1 MDFEQLKAFLEV
13 ARSSSFSR
21 AAEKLFRTQ
30 PAISTQI
37 RALETEIGARLFDRS
52 GGRVKLTS
60 GGKLFLQYAEQALQ
74 SKRNIIRAV
83 ADLERTP
90 HGDLVVSANEA
101 TCLYILP
108 QVFAEFKLQYPR
120 VAVSIARNERAGTL
134 EAVLSQEVDFGAVS
148 VPINDP
154 RLTVLPIHKDGMVVI
169 TPAGHA
175 LSRSGKVSLQEIAE
189 HPLVLPKQ
197 GRTRDTIDQLFFRH
211 QLKAHVSMELDS
223 SELLKRFVAAG
234 VGIGFLAR
242 SNTIADRKAGLI
254 SVIELADLHIERD
267 LALVYRKDKALSRA
281 AKAFIEIA
289 QQMQP
294 EQKLKRSASGAA
306 PQPLLKVTASK

>member
-37 RALETEIGARLFDRS
+37 RALENEIGARLFDRS

-90 HGDLVVSANEA
+90 RGDLVVSANEA

-108 QVFAEFKLQYPR
+108 QVFAEFKQQYPR

-148 VPINDP
+148 IPINDP

-169 TPAGHA
+169 TPVGHA
-175 LSRSGKVSLQEIAE
+175 LGHSGKVSLQAISEY
-189 HPLVLPKQ
+189 PLLLPKQ

-211 QLKAHVSMELDS
+211 QLKADVSMELDS

-242 SNTIADRKAGLI
+242 SNTHADRKAGLI
-254 SVIELADLHIERD
+254 SVLELEDAHIERD

-289 QQMQP
+289 QQTQSA
-294 EQKLKRSASGAA
+294 QKLKRTASSSVST
-306 PQPLLKVTASK
+306 PLLKATALK

>member
-52 GGRVKLTS
+52 GGRVKLTA

-90 HGDLVVSANEA
+90 RGDLVVSANEA

-108 QVFAEFKLQYPR
+108 QVFAEFKQQYPR

-148 VPINDP
+148 IPVNDP
-154 RLTVLPIHKDGMVVI
+154 RLTVLPIHKDEMVLI
-169 TPAGHA
+169 TPPHHA
-175 LSRSGKVSLQEIAE
+175 LIRSGKVTLEEIAQY
-189 HPLVLPKQ
+189 PLLLPKQ

-211 QLKAHVSMELDS
+211 QLKVDVSMELDS

-234 VGIGFLAR
+234 VGVGFLAR
-242 SNTIADRKAGLI
+242 SNTVADRKAGLLA
-254 SVIELADLHIERD
+254 VMELADTGIERD
-267 LALVYRKDKALSRA
+267 LALVYRKDKSLSRA

-289 QQMQP
+289 QQAQP
-294 EQKLKRSASGAA
+294 AHRSKRAILTTAESSPIKVSASR
-306 PQPLLKVTASK
+306 